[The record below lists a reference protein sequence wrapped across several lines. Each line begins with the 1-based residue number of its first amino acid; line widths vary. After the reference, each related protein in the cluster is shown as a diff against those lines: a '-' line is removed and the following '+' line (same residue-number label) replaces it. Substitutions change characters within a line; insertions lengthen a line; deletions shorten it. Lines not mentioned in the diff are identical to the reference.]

1 VAVLSGCVLA
11 GRVMKTEGIR
21 ALWNMNRRDE
31 SQRTM
36 TEGVIALGAVP
47 ARECA
52 AQVGEVRYADRAFV
66 ECQRYVALLR
76 HAIGPEPEGARLH
89 IRRSE
94 PDLGSYLEVVVE
106 YEEMDNVARAYAIR
120 CDREAP
126 TRWE

>member
-1 VAVLSGCVLA
+1 
-11 GRVMKTEGIR
+11 
-21 ALWNMNRRDE
+21 
-31 SQRTM
+31 M

-76 HAIGPEPEGARLH
+76 HAIGPEPEGVH

>member
-1 VAVLSGCVLA
+1 
-11 GRVMKTEGIR
+11 MEHEQT
-21 ALWNMNRRDE
+21 DE
-31 SQRTM
+31 SKRTM
-36 TEGVIALGAVP
+36 TEGIIALGAVP
-47 ARECA
+47 ARESA
-52 AQVGEVRYADRAFV
+52 AQVGEVGYADRAVV

-89 IRRSE
+89 IRPSE

-106 YEEMDNVARAYAIR
+106 YDEEDNVARAYAIR